1 MCRDT
6 CDRAL
11 SFASEQNTLG
21 TIALEFTITIILTP
35 HLVAPALLMF
45 GFKKS
50 QKAKRNFA
58 SQTPLKKAKFEEFGL
73 KKANMATLVQL
84 H

>member
-1 MCRDT
+1 
-6 CDRAL
+6 
-11 SFASEQNTLG
+11 
-21 TIALEFTITIILTP
+21 
-35 HLVAPALLMF
+35 MF

-73 KKANMATLVQL
+73 KKANMATLAVTRAIQISKI
-84 H
+84 